1 MLSRTNKEIIEDLKV
16 ELSSLEA
23 EEEQLRKD
31 IERIESKK
39 KQILEEIAQH
49 SDEKYE
55 EDMLAL
61 VYQQRRKQ

>member
-16 ELSSLEA
+16 EFSSLEA

-31 IERIESKK
+31 IERIEGKK

>member
-1 MLSRTNKEIIEDLKV
+1 MLSRTKKEIIEDLKV

-31 IERIESKK
+31 IERIEGKK